1 MDWLADRVDT
11 LAKQASEITL
21 YDVKSVVN
29 KAKAY
34 ALNLTEYEQKV
45 REATNDDPWGASS
58 TLMQDIARG
67 TFDFQLFNEIM
78 PTIYSRFTEKEARQW
93 RQIYKGLV
101 LLEYLVKNGSERV
114 IDDARSHLSLIKV
127 LRNFHYIDE
136 AGKDQG
142 INVRNRAKE
151 LGELLSDLDRV
162 RQERRK
168 AKQNRNKY
176 TGVGNDGS
184 GGGGPSFTSASGSRY
199 GGFGS
204 DTFNNGGSDS
214 YGGSSGGGGFSDSRG
229 SAPQDFEE
237 YDAGDDEE
245 HSNSHSHAQSQP
257 SRSSTMASSSTSSSR
272 SKPTPTTP
280 KPAPAPAPKQPEV
293 NLFDFDDDEPL
304 GGPVAVQT
312 SPPPPPKPTANL
324 FSNVPAVSAA
334 ASLDGKS
341 PFPPFLSSLD
351 DENSFLQLVRTR
363 LDDFDDFQSAV
374 PSPAPTPS
382 APVRQT
388 APPSSSSQNVFSMLN
403 QQPQRPSAP
412 SASSFSPPGYPSSTP
427 SVAPTSSV
435 FSRPAA
441 TPSAQPKPAP
451 SSGGGADF
459 SDLFSFT
466 STPSASASGGA
477 KAAGQK
483 QSMAEIAAQKR
494 QDSLFAS
501 SATANKNNNGFGG
514 ASNGGGGDGWDS
526 LI

>member
-1 MDWLADRVDT
+1 MDWLADRVDS

-58 TLMQDIARG
+58 TLMQDIARA

-78 PTIYSRFTEKEARQW
+78 PTIYSRFMEKEARQW
-93 RQIYKGLV
+93 RQIYKSLV

-114 IDDARSHLSLIKV
+114 IDDSRSHLSLIKV

-136 AGKDQG
+136 NGKDQG

-204 DTFNNGGSDS
+204 DSFNNSDS
-214 YGGSSGGGGFSDSRG
+214 YAGSSSGGAGGFSDSRNAG
-229 SAPQDFEE
+229 NQDFEA
-237 YDAGDDEE
+237 YDAGDDED
-245 HSNSHSHAQSQP
+245 HGTTP
-257 SRSSTMASSSTSSSR
+257 SASASYPRTSATSSR
-272 SKPTPTTP
+272 TKPTPTTP
-280 KPAPAPAPKQPEV
+280 NLSTPAAAAPVAKQPEV
-293 NLFDFDDDEPL
+293 NLFDFDDDDEQAL
-304 GGPVAVQT
+304 GGGTLNTFTT

-324 FSNVPAVSAA
+324 FASNSQAVSAA
-334 ASLDGKS
+334 VALD
-341 PFPPFLSSLD
+341 
-351 DENSFLQLVRTR
+351 
-363 LDDFDDFQSAV
+363 DDFDDFQSAV
-374 PSPAPTPS
+374 PFATNTAAAPQVSRPLQPDT
-382 APVRQT
+382 
-388 APPSSSSQNVFSMLN
+388 SSSSQNVFSMLN
-403 QQPQRPSAP
+403 QPPQPPLPNININSNSMSPRPVTTPTQARPSQGSMPGSQP
-412 SASSFSPPGYPSSTP
+412 SN
-427 SVAPTSSV
+427 
-435 FSRPAA
+435 
-441 TPSAQPKPAP
+441 PKTTT
-451 SSGGGADF
+451 SSGGDF
-459 SDLFSFT
+459 SDLFSFGPS
-466 STPSASASGGA
+466 STTVSSPSSSTTAGAGGQKLSLAQIAAEKRQQSLFSAPSATN
-477 KAAGQK
+477 KAGVN
-483 QSMAEIAAQKR
+483 S
-494 QDSLFAS
+494 
-501 SATANKNNNGFGG
+501 GFGG
-514 ASNGGGGDGWDS
+514 GAGGGDGWDS